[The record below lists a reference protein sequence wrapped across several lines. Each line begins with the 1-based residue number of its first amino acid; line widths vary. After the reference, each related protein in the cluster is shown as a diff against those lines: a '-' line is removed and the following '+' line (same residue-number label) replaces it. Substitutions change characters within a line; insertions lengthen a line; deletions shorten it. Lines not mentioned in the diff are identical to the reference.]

1 MKCQDVSEFVS
12 ALYDGEKIPKDA
24 AEHVGI
30 CDDCRELLN
39 AYSAMGNELRRL
51 ASVEADTPLRTGF
64 WRSVRRAPS
73 TWWRKGFATMKI
85 PRIAFAS
92 MFIAILAL
100 SGGLVLGRA
109 RTGATGPVL
118 ILTYRPIAN
127 GRLLQCVITTD
138 TNRGTN
144 HCTHITSLSSG
155 SVILAARFVSKD
167 NNRTEVGLRT
177 RFIPR
182 AQHVEG
188 DGEAELRDVPEQ
200 VLSFDSGESRQI
212 EISGM
217 GEIELTG
224 NYLDHIPTLINRPDE
239 ALDPQAG
246 EFRVVAPVLIR
257 DKQVIVS
264 MDGTSIWNGTP
275 DAALMLYV
283 PGEGRYLISAAPFEG
298 AVEGSV
304 HLGQV
309 EFALESHKYLLLTS
323 MPITRSERMW
333 IAHEPDFK
341 PSERMVRRS
350 EARDDRPM
358 FLVRNL
364 EKLQQPRIS
373 HF

>member
-1 MKCQDVSEFVS
+1 
-12 ALYDGEKIPKDA
+12 
-24 AEHVGI
+24 
-30 CDDCRELLN
+30 
-39 AYSAMGNELRRL
+39 
-51 ASVEADTPLRTGF
+51 
-64 WRSVRRAPS
+64 
-73 TWWRKGFATMKI
+73 MKI

-109 RTGATGPVL
+109 RAGATGPVL
-118 ILTYRPIAN
+118 ILTYKPIAN
-127 GRLLQCVITTD
+127 GRSLQCVITTD

-167 NNRTEVGLRT
+167 DNRTEVGLRT

-188 DGEAELRDVPEQ
+188 DGEAELRGVPEQ
-200 VLSFDSGESRQI
+200 VLSFDSGESRQV

-217 GEIELTG
+217 GEIALMA
-224 NYLDHIPTLINRPDE
+224 NYLDHVPTLIYRPDE
-239 ALDPQAG
+239 ALDPQAN
-246 EFRVVAPVLIR
+246 EFRVVTPVLIR
-257 DKQVIVS
+257 DKQVIAS
-264 MDGTSIWNGTP
+264 MDGTSIWNGTS

-283 PGEGRYLISAAPFEG
+283 PEDGRYLVSATQFDG
-298 AVEGSV
+298 AVEGNT
-304 HLGQV
+304 HLGQID
-309 EFALESHKYLLLTS
+309 FTLDGHQYLLLTS
-323 MPITRSERMW
+323 MPITRSEHVW

-341 PSERMVRRS
+341 PSQRMVRAS

-364 EKLQQPRIS
+364 ERLQQPRIP
-373 HF
+373 H